1 MTKTL
6 NSLGRRASQRVKQ
19 GALVGALGFC
29 MAWTPMALAQDL
41 ADSDEPTAATMAFDL
56 AIVRPVSLTATVA
69 GCGLF
74 VLALPLNL
82 IQWSSPKKNADALC
96 VGPGKYTFVRP
107 LGEQ

>member
-1 MTKTL
+1 MNTWIQRAYHCTQRSAAVAAVSV
-6 NSLGRRASQRVKQ
+6 SL
-19 GALVGALGFC
+19 
-29 MAWTPMALAQDL
+29 AWTPLALAQDV
-41 ADSDEPTAATMAFDL
+41 AESDEPTAATMAFDL